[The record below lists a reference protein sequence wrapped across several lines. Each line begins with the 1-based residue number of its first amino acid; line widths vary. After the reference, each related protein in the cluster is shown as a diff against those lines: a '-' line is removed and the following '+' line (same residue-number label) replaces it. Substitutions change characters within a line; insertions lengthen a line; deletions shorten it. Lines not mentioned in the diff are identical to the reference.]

1 MLDRNSLVGD
11 AAFIAKDNKDVEY
24 VVPKEGGTIW
34 ADTLAIPKGAKHKEL
49 AEKFMNYLLD
59 EKVSVKNYESIG
71 YSNPNEKLIL
81 FIVKNTVIIT

>member
-1 MLDRNSLVGD
+1 MLGSEQFGPRCG
-11 AAFIAKDNKDVEY
+11 FIAKDNKDVEY
-24 VVPKEGGTIW
+24 VVPKEGTIW

>member
-1 MLDRNSLVGD
+1 MLGSEQFGLEMP
-11 AAFIAKDNKDVEY
+11 FIAKDNKDVEY

-71 YSNPNEKLIL
+71 YSPNEKLIL